1 MTFRDAVSL
10 AFRNLRQAK
19 LRTFLTVLGVSIGIA
34 SLAGMVSLGVGLQDQ
49 FVDRFIRSGMF
60 DSINVLPGQVQL
72 GGLMGGSSRGGRRN
86 PPAAPETPPRTL
98 DDAALAELAKLEH
111 VREVYPVVRVPM
123 QVKFGEVTEFT
134 NATGVPM
141 SSQGQG
147 AFQTIAHGSFFAND
161 TAATCMMSLEMA
173 NRFVKEKPEQLV
185 GKDLTLSYA
194 ALDAAMQVERVEQPC
209 RVVGIV
215 ERETG
220 PMAMGG
226 SVVSGL
232 MIPLGKARELNTA
245 LMNTQRA
252 LMRNRGNEGMFQS
265 AVVKVTR
272 PQLTQDVQDR
282 IKKLGFT
289 AFSLNDALQGAK
301 RAFLILDIIL
311 GLIGSIA
318 LAVAS
323 LGIMNTMVMSI
334 LERTREIG
342 IMKAIGGSDGDVRRI
357 FLIEASVIGFFG
369 GVFGV
374 VLGWIVGR
382 IINFGANQYIVE
394 SGRPS
399 GKSVLSAAVAG
410 GSSDR
415 VLDFRQPRGRALS
428 GAPGLTA
435 GSDPR
440 AQARLKTCDVRC
452 ATCRVRTCH
461 VRTCSRADVLTC
473 CRIGGR
479 RSRARP

>member
-19 LRTFLTVLGVSIGIA
+19 LRTVLTVLGVSIGIA
-34 SLAGMVSLGVGLQDQ
+34 SLSGMVSLGVGLQDQ
-49 FVDRFIRSGMF
+49 FVGRFIRSGLF
-60 DSINVLPGQVQL
+60 DSINVLPGQVRL
-72 GGLMGGSSRGGRRN
+72 GGLMGGRGRGGQLN
-86 PPAAPETPPRTL
+86 PPASPDTPPRTL
-98 DDAALAELAKLEH
+98 DDAALTELAKLEH
-111 VREVYPVVRVPM
+111 VSEVYPIVRVPM

-141 SSQGQG
+141 SSQGQ
-147 AFQTIAHGSFFAND
+147 ASFQAIAHGSFFANETD
-161 TAATCMMSLEMA
+161 ASCMLSLDMATRL
-173 NRFVKEKPEQLV
+173 VKEKPEQLV
-185 GKDLTLSYA
+185 GKDVSLSYA
-194 ALDAAMQVERVEQPC
+194 SLDAAMQVERVEKAC

-220 PMAMGG
+220 PMAMAG
-226 SVVSGL
+226 SLVSGL
-232 MIPLGKARELNTA
+232 MIPLARAREMNTA
-245 LMNTQRA
+245 MVNTQRA

-272 PQLTQDVQDR
+272 PQHTQDVQER

-301 RAFLILDIIL
+301 RAFLILDLIL

-357 FLIEASVIGFFG
+357 FLIEASVIGFLG

-374 VLGWIVGR
+374 GLGWIVGR
-382 IINFGANQYIVE
+382 IINFGANQYIV
-394 SGRPS
+394 SQGGTPGS
-399 GKSVLSAAVAG
+399 LFSVPLWLVAAAIGFSIFVSLAAG
-410 GSSDR
+410 LYPAR
-415 VLDFRQPRGRALS
+415 RA
-428 GAPGLTA
+428 
-435 GSDPR
+435 
-440 AQARLKTCDVRC
+440 ARLDPIHALR
-452 ATCRVRTCH
+452 H
-461 VRTCSRADVLTC
+461 D
-473 CRIGGR
+473 
-479 RSRARP
+479 

>member
-86 PPAAPETPPRTL
+86 APAAPETPPRTL

-369 GVFGV
+369 GIFGV

-382 IINFGANQYIVE
+382 IINFGANQYIV
-394 SGRPS
+394 SQGGPPGS
-399 GKSVLSAAVAG
+399 LFSVPLWLVAAAIGFSIFVSLAAG
-410 GSSDR
+410 LYPARRASR
-415 VLDFRQPRGRALS
+415 LDPIHALRH
-428 GAPGLTA
+428 
-435 GSDPR
+435 D
-440 AQARLKTCDVRC
+440 
-452 ATCRVRTCH
+452 
-461 VRTCSRADVLTC
+461 
-473 CRIGGR
+473 
-479 RSRARP
+479 